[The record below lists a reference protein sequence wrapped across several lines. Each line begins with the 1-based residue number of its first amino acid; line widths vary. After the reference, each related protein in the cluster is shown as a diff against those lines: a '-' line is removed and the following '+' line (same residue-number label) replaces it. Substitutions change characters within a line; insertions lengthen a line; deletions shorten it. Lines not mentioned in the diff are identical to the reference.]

1 MKTFN
6 KLYTNKKDL
15 HKFICDNELKDKN
28 ILLQIFTGICDLDY
42 IELLISDI
50 KSIIPS
56 VKIIGTTTSGEI
68 LGDMTVNKA
77 TVLSFT
83 IFEKTFIET
92 YGTTVT
98 KDSKYTAQRLINQ
111 FKNLKHPKVIISFA
125 DGLHINGEE
134 YINRFVKYDQNIVVA
149 GGLAGDNEQFKNTIV
164 FTESEVYLDGA
175 VVALLINDDLEVVT
189 KASFGWVSLGETMKI
204 TSSMKNIVYEIDGK
218 RAIDVYAKY
227 LGQDI
232 AKELPKIGIEFPL
245 LVKRSGQFIPR
256 AVVGKNSDG
265 SLIFAGNLNEGEK
278 VTFGYGNID
287 AIVKYSDELSKS
299 PDLYR
304 CESIFIYSCMARK
317 ALLRK
322 SINLE
327 LHPLNKIAPISGF
340 FTYGEFYANKNV
352 SSIGLLN
359 QTMTILGLS
368 ESKNIKKEKVET
380 SIDSENI
387 SENRT
392 LKALTHLIS
401 VASKELDSYKNR
413 LEDRVKDATL
423 EIQELNKELEDTQ
436 KEIVYTF
443 GMISEGRSKET
454 GAHIK
459 RVAEYSKL
467 LALYY
472 GLSSD
477 EVELIKQ
484 ASPMHDIGKIA
495 IPDSIL
501 NKPGKLTKEEFEIM
515 KKHAEYGY
523 EMINKS
529 NRPLLKAAAI
539 IAYEHH
545 EKFDG
550 TGYPRGLKG
559 YDIHIY
565 GRIVALADVFDAL
578 GSKRCYKDA
587 WSDDKIKELIEAER
601 EKHFDPKL
609 ADIILKHYDEFVSV
623 RESIQQTFPPHK
635 PSTNTFKRKL

>member
-6 KLYTNKKDL
+6 KLYTSKRDL
-15 HKFICDNELKDKN
+15 QKFVNDNNLEGQN
-28 ILLQIFTGICDLDY
+28 ILLQIFTGICDFDY
-42 IELLISDI
+42 ISTLVEDI
-50 KSIIPS
+50 KSILPDI
-56 VKIIGTTTSGEI
+56 KIIGTTTSGEI
-68 LGDMTVNKA
+68 IEDITTNRA

-83 IFEKTFIET
+83 IFENTSIET
-92 YGTTVT
+92 YGT
-98 KDSKYTAQRLINQ
+98 KIAKNSKYTAQRLINQ
-111 FKNLKHPKVIISFA
+111 FDIQKNPKVAISFA

-134 YINRFVKYDQNIVVA
+134 YINRFVEYDKDIIVA

-164 FTESEVYLDGA
+164 FTENEVYVDGA
-175 VVALLINDDLEVVT
+175 VVALLFNDELKVIT
-189 KASFGWVSLGETMKI
+189 KASFGWVSIGETMTI
-204 TSSMKNIVYEIDGK
+204 TSAMKNVVYEIDGK
-218 RAIDVYAKY
+218 KAVDIYAKY
-227 LGQDI
+227 LGSDI
-232 AKELPKIGIEFPL
+232 AKQLPKTGIEFPL
-245 LVKRSGQFIPR
+245 LVKRSGEFIPR

-287 AIVKYSDELSKS
+287 SIVKYSDKISKS
-299 PDLYR
+299 SDLYI
-304 CESIFIYSCMARK
+304 CESIFVYSCMARK

-327 LHPLNKIAPISGF
+327 LYPLNKIAPISGF
-340 FTYGEFYANKNV
+340 FTYGEFYANKDV

-368 ESKNIKKEKVET
+368 ESKDIKKER
-380 SIDSENI
+380 IDVTLEDKKI
-387 SENRT
+387 SENNT
-392 LKALTHLIS
+392 LKALTNLIA
-401 VASKELDSYKNR
+401 VTSKELDRYKNR
-413 LEDRVKDATL
+413 LEDRVKGATL

-436 KEIVYTF
+436 KEIVFTL
-443 GMISEGRSKET
+443 GLVSEGRSQET
-454 GAHIK
+454 GEHIK

-472 GLSSD
+472 GLSND
-477 EVELIKQ
+477 EAELIKQ

-501 NKPGKLTKEEFEIM
+501 NKPGRLTEEEFEIM

-523 EMINKS
+523 NMINKS

-550 TGYPRGLKG
+550 TGYPRGIKG
-559 YDIHIY
+559 YEIHIY

-578 GSKRCYKDA
+578 SSKRCYKDA
-587 WSDDKIKELIEAER
+587 WSDDKIKELIKNER
-601 EKHFDPKL
+601 GKHFDPKL
-609 ADIILKHYDEFVSV
+609 VDIILEHYNEFVAI
-623 RESIQQTFPPHK
+623 RESI
-635 PSTNTFKRKL
+635 

>member
-1 MKTFN
+1 MKTIN
-6 KLYTNKKDL
+6 KLYLNKEDL
-15 HKFICDNELKDKN
+15 HKFICDNELKDQN
-28 ILLQIFTGICDLDY
+28 ILLQIFTGICDFDY
-42 IELLISDI
+42 ICTLIDDI
-50 KSIIPS
+50 TSILPNI
-56 VKIIGTTTSGEI
+56 KILGTTTSGEI
-68 LGDMTVNKA
+68 IEDITTNRA
-77 TVLSFT
+77 TVLSFSLFENT
-83 IFEKTFIET
+83 IVET
-92 YGTTVT
+92 YGTVIA
-98 KDSKYTAQRLINQ
+98 KNSKYTAQKLINQ
-111 FKNLKHPKVIISFA
+111 FENLRHPKVIISFA

-134 YINRFVKYDQNIVVA
+134 YINRFVEYDQNIVVA

-189 KASFGWVSLGETMKI
+189 KASFGWVSIGETMTI
-204 TSSMKNIVYEIDGK
+204 TSSMKNVVYEIDGK
-218 RAIDVYAKY
+218 KGVDIYAKY
-227 LGQDI
+227 LGSDI
-232 AKELPKIGIEFPL
+232 AKELPKTGIEFPL
-245 LVKRSGQFIPR
+245 LVKRSDHFIPR

-278 VTFGYGNID
+278 VTFGYGNIET
-287 AIVKYSDELSKS
+287 IVKYSDEISKS
-299 PDLYR
+299 QDLYK

-327 LHPLNKIAPISGF
+327 LSPLNKIAPISGF
-340 FTYGEFYANKNV
+340 FTYGEFYANRSLEK
-352 SSIGLLN
+352 IGLLN

-368 ESKNIKKEKVET
+368 ESKNINKEKTEINFKNKST
-380 SIDSENI
+380 N
-387 SENRT
+387 ENRT

-401 VASKELDSYKNR
+401 VTSKELDSYKNR
-413 LEDRVKDATL
+413 LEERVREATV

-559 YDIHIY
+559 YEIHIY
-565 GRIVALADVFDAL
+565 GRVVALADVYDAL
-578 GSKRCYKDA
+578 STKRCYKDA
-587 WSDDKIKELIEAER
+587 WSDDKIKELIKSER
-601 EKHFDPKL
+601 GRHFDPKL
-609 ADIILKHYDEFVSV
+609 ADIMLEHYDEFVSIKE
-623 RESIQQTFPPHK
+623 RILDS
-635 PSTNTFKRKL
+635 SN